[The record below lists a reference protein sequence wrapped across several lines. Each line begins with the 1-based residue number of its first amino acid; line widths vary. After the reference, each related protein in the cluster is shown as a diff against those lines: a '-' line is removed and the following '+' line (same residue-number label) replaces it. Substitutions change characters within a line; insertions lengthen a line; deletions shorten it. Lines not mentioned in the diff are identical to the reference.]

1 MVAISFSEKRFI
13 DMILGGTKRQTIRPY
28 SARRVNTLLQ
38 NPHLTLWF
46 KQRTPGRKKICEAE
60 LQEMFF
66 LRWEHPLELIEM
78 EEEALYGAVRTRSV
92 FTALPEYDG
101 SPPQMRFY
109 PMTPGEVRELAALD
123 GFESVMD
130 MVRWFQ
136 GHYSPGKMP
145 DLWMVIRWRR
155 DER

>member
-28 SARRVNTLLQ
+28 SASRVNTLLQ
-38 NPHLTLWF
+38 NPHLTLWHR
-46 KQRTPGRKKICEAE
+46 QRTPGRRKICEAE
-60 LQEMFF
+60 LQEIFF

-136 GHYSPGKMP
+136 GSC
-145 DLWMVIRWRR
+145 IRTLVGEPRSGAERR
-155 DER
+155 